1 MARTIE
7 ELSAEIDDAYDHG
20 DFDHAKHLERDL
32 AHMERVDDMAER
44 MRRADYE
51 EWEITE
57 EVEQARSTWDGIKA
71 NTASMRRTGTFIPT
85 EPRIDIDPPK
95 PEPGSERPKAAPAI
109 DDDGLAVPPMPAAE
123 LLEGY
128 RGHAGNELPSDL
140 TACWAWLGD
149 EKRLCIEL
157 SFMQKG
163 SRGILRSTNEL
174 CLRAGWPDGAWSG
187 DVIDSDGWHDLEPAE
202 AASIAE
208 ERGLEGFRAYAVARA
223 TDDLGHGP
231 NERPALANEAREAR
245 QASSAL
251 AQGPQ
256 APKERAQAR

>member
-51 EWEITE
+51 EWEIAE

-85 EPRIDIDPPK
+85 EPRIDIDPSK
-95 PEPGSERPKAAPAI
+95 PEPESERPTAALAI
-109 DDDGLAVPPMPAAE
+109 DDDGLAVPPMPATE

-128 RGHAGNELPSDL
+128 RRQAGSELPSDL

-163 SRGILRSTNEL
+163 SHGILRSTDEL

-187 DVIDSDGWHDLEPAE
+187 DVIDSDGWHDIDTED
-202 AASIAE
+202 AATIAE
-208 ERGLEGFRAYAVARA
+208 KCGLEGFRAYAVARA
-223 TDDLGHGP
+223 TEDLGHEP
-231 NERPALANEAREAR
+231 NERPALAQEAREAR
-245 QASSAL
+245 QAAIAL
-251 AQGPQ
+251 AQEPQ
-256 APKERAQAR
+256 APKERSQAR